1 MTTARLIAFEGVDGA
16 GKTTVLAMV
25 AEALAQNGHRV
36 FLPREGKE
44 HSSHPTRMIRA
55 LTRDPRNLDLTARA
69 ELALYC
75 AREAQVLDEL
85 VRPALARGET
95 VLVDR
100 SFLTPVVLGA
110 YGRGLDLEMCTTMA
124 AAAADGVRTDLTL
137 VFDVHPRTSRIRKR
151 LEKVRTK
158 TLGGGGRKGL
168 AGSGLKERVRNGY
181 LAVAQQNNYP
191 VFHAERVGP
200 ADVAERVLAFIEHG
214 KPPSE
219 TESPLDAVPNWRVE
233 PGTSLQD
240 GLRQVPPAVA
250 LFLTNGL
257 RCGRAL
263 REQMFEQE
271 PELCTWALD
280 PEDPL
285 RERAIQVEPEYAL
298 RGWSRRP
305 LEGASDLRLQVLEQ
319 YPNAVLSSLKYLT
332 CDLSER
338 LRFQYADQE
347 PAGVLVSL
355 VGREDASAVELR
367 RRCWKEAPLEAR
379 ATSLAFCTSEEA
391 WRLRQK
397 VLAKAPQLAV
407 ESLRGSS
414 DERTNQLL
422 ELYAEKAP
430 KSVLRALSGR
440 SDAFAHRLRASM
452 VHVGRELVDSIR
464 GLDDEDSWALRE
476 RFCET
481 APSTVLNSLK
491 GLDLNSER
499 VRSVRAQCEKLG
511 AGDLHTLRR
520 SQALDEYAGLPD
532 WVTTRAAIS
541 DSDG

>member
-1 MTTARLIAFEGVDGA
+1 MTTPRLIAFEGVDGA

-25 AEALAQNGHRV
+25 AEALSQRGHRV

-110 YGRGLDLEMCTTMA
+110 YGRGLDRQLCTTMA
-124 AAAADGVRTDLTL
+124 QAAADGVRTDLTL
-137 VFDVHPRTSRIRKR
+137 IFDVHPRTSRIRKR

-168 AGSGLKERVRNGY
+168 AGSGFKERVRDGY
-181 LAVAQQNNYP
+181 LAIAQENAYP

-200 ADVAERVLAFIEHG
+200 AVVAERVLAFIEHG

-219 TESPLDAVPNWRVE
+219 TESPLDSVPNWRIE
-233 PGTSLQD
+233 PGTPFAD
-240 GLRQVPPAVA
+240 GLKQVPPAVA

-257 RCGRAL
+257 RSGRAL
-263 REQMFEQE
+263 REALFDQE
-271 PELCTWALD
+271 PEVCAWALD
-280 PEDPL
+280 AEDPL
-285 RERAIQVEPEYAL
+285 RERALHVEPDYAL

-305 LEGASDLRLQVLEQ
+305 LDGASDLRLQMLEQ
-319 YPNAVLSSLKYLT
+319 CPTAVLSTLKHLT

-338 LRFQYADQE
+338 LRYQYADRD
-347 PAGVLVSL
+347 PSGVLMSL
-355 VGREDASAVELR
+355 VGRQDQAAVELR
-367 RRCWKEAPLEAR
+367 RRCWKEASIEAR
-379 ATSLAFCTSEEA
+379 ATSLAFCADEEA
-391 WRLRQK
+391 WRQRERL
-397 VLAKAPQLAV
+397 LEKAPQLAL
-407 ESLRGSS
+407 ESLRGVN
-414 DERTNQLL
+414 DERADRVL
-422 ELYAEKAP
+422 EGYAAKAP
-430 KSVLRALSGR
+430 KPVLRALSGR
-440 SDAFAHRLRASM
+440 SDAFAHRLRAELLE
-452 VHVGRELVDSIR
+452 VGREVVDSVR
-464 GLDDEDSWALRE
+464 GLDDEQSWGLRE
-476 RFCET
+476 QFADA

-491 GLDLNSER
+491 GLDLKAAR
-499 VRSVRAQCEKLG
+499 VRDLRAQCEKAG

-520 SQALDEYAGLPD
+520 SQALDEYGDLPE
-532 WVTTRAAIS
+532 WVTSRAALA
-541 DSDG
+541 DSDN